1 MDGETKATEAVQL
14 YLKAVPCLPRPDL
27 ETNKMTDA
35 DQTRSDLHEL
45 GFYVQRNVRYHMRR
59 GAFFLR
65 WGRFTAFVGVIFGS
79 AAVTSLIAG
88 SNAYLTG
95 VAALLVTF
103 ASAVDL
109 VVGTGQRAWLH
120 NDLRKRYL
128 DIEAEI
134 LAGEPD
140 LQAATIRAYWSRI
153 RRIEADEPPTLPALE
168 ILARNDVIRSMYPK
182 DEAAKHVSKLNWLKR
197 TTAQW
202 VDWDT
207 SNA

>member
-1 MDGETKATEAVQL
+1 
-14 YLKAVPCLPRPDL
+14 
-27 ETNKMTDA
+27 MTDA
-35 DQTRSDLHEL
+35 AKLEKQLHEL

-59 GAFFLR
+59 GSFFLR
-65 WGRFTAFVGVIFGS
+65 WGRVTAFVGVIFGS
-79 AAVTSLIAG
+79 ATVTSLMAG
-88 SNAYLTG
+88 SNSYLTG
-95 VAALLVTF
+95 SAALLVTL

-128 DIEAEI
+128 DIEAEM
-134 LAGEPD
+134 LGDEPD
-140 LQAATIRAYWSRI
+140 VLASKIREYTARI
-153 RRIEADEPPTLPALE
+153 RKIEADEPPTLAALE
-168 ILARNDVIRSMYPK
+168 LLARDDVIRSIYPK
-182 DEAAKHVSKLNWLKR
+182 EEAAKYVSNLNWLQR

>member
-1 MDGETKATEAVQL
+1 MSETDIATEI
-14 YLKAVPCLPRPDL
+14 
-27 ETNKMTDA
+27 
-35 DQTRSDLHEL
+35 HEL
-45 GFYVQRNVRYHMRR
+45 EFYVQRNVRYHMRR

-79 AAVTSLIAG
+79 ATVTSLIAG
-88 SNAYLTG
+88 SSPILVG
-95 VAALLVTF
+95 GSALLVTL
-103 ASAVDL
+103 ASSIDL

-128 DIEAEI
+128 DIEAE
-134 LAGEPD
+134 LLSTGQETSHQG
-140 LQAATIRAYWSRI
+140 LRELKSRI

-168 ILARNDVIRSMYPK
+168 LLARDDVIRSMYSK
-182 DEAAKHVSKLNWLKR
+182 EDADKYVSKLSWFKR

-202 VDWDT
+202 FDWDT

>member
-1 MDGETKATEAVQL
+1 MTDNDIATEI
-14 YLKAVPCLPRPDL
+14 
-27 ETNKMTDA
+27 
-35 DQTRSDLHEL
+35 HEL
-45 GFYVQRNVRYHMRR
+45 EFYVQRNVRYHMRR

-65 WGRFTAFVGVIFGS
+65 WSRFTAFVGVVFGS
-79 AAVTSLIAG
+79 ATVTSLITSSSAVIVGG
-88 SNAYLTG
+88 S
-95 VAALLVTF
+95 ALLVTL

-128 DIEAEI
+128 DIESELLGAT
-134 LAGEPD
+134 PD
-140 LQAATIRAYWSRI
+140 AKTLREMKSKI

-168 ILARNDVIRSMYPK
+168 LLARDDVIRSMYPK
-182 DEAAKHVSKLNWLKR
+182 EQADQYVSKLHWFKR

-202 VDWDT
+202 FDWDT

>member
-1 MDGETKATEAVQL
+1 MSD
-14 YLKAVPCLPRPDL
+14 
-27 ETNKMTDA
+27 TDIA
-35 DQTRSDLHEL
+35 DEIHEL
-45 GFYVQRNVRYHMRR
+45 EFYVQRNVRYHMRR

-79 AAVTSLIAG
+79 ATVTSLIAG
-88 SNAYLTG
+88 TSPVLTG
-95 VAALLVTF
+95 GAALLVTL
-103 ASAVDL
+103 ASSIDL

-128 DIEAEI
+128 DIEAE
-134 LAGEPD
+134 LLVSGFGARTEE
-140 LQAATIRAYWSRI
+140 LREMKSRI

-168 ILARNDVIRSMYPK
+168 LLARDDVIRSMYPK
-182 DEAAKHVSKLNWLKR
+182 EEADKYVSKLGWFKR

-202 VDWDT
+202 FDWDT

>member
-1 MDGETKATEAVQL
+1 
-14 YLKAVPCLPRPDL
+14 
-27 ETNKMTDA
+27 MTDA
-35 DQTRSDLHEL
+35 DKLHKDLHEL

-65 WGRFTAFVGVIFGS
+65 WSRFTAFVGVISGS

-88 SNAYLTG
+88 AGPYVTG
-95 VAALLVTF
+95 GAALIVTI

-128 DIEAEI
+128 DIEAEM
-134 LAGEPD
+134 LADDPSV
-140 LQAATIRAYWSRI
+140 QASKIRGYNALI
-153 RRIEADEPPTLPALE
+153 RRIEADEPPALPALE

-182 DEAAKHVSKLNWLKR
+182 EQADQHVSKLNWIKR

-202 VDWDT
+202 FDWDT

>member
-1 MDGETKATEAVQL
+1 MA
-14 YLKAVPCLPRPDL
+14 
-27 ETNKMTDA
+27 DA
-35 DQTRSDLHEL
+35 DDLKTELHEL
-45 GFYVQRNVRYHMRR
+45 SFYVQRNIRYHMRR

-65 WGRFTAFVGVIFGS
+65 WGRFTAFIGIIFGS
-79 AAVTSLIAG
+79 AAITSLLAG
-88 SNAYLTG
+88 ASTYVTG
-95 VAALLVTF
+95 GAALLVTI

-134 LAGEPD
+134 LADEPIP
-140 LQAATIRAYWSRI
+140 QALRLREYKSRI

-168 ILARNDVIRSMYPK
+168 ILARNDVIRALYPK
-182 DEAAKHVSKLNWLKR
+182 EEADLYVSQIGWFKR

-202 VDWDT
+202 FDWDT
-207 SNA
+207 SSA

>member
-1 MDGETKATEAVQL
+1 MA
-14 YLKAVPCLPRPDL
+14 
-27 ETNKMTDA
+27 DA
-35 DQTRSDLHEL
+35 DDLKTELHEL
-45 GFYVQRNVRYHMRR
+45 SFYVQRNIRYHMRR

-65 WGRFTAFVGVIFGS
+65 WGRFTAFIGIIFGS
-79 AAVTSLIAG
+79 AAITSLLAEA
-88 SNAYLTG
+88 STYVTG
-95 VAALLVTF
+95 GAALLVTI

-134 LAGEPD
+134 LADEPIP
-140 LQAATIRAYWSRI
+140 QALRLREYKSRI

-168 ILARNDVIRSMYPK
+168 ILARNDVIRALYPK
-182 DEAAKHVSKLNWLKR
+182 EEADLYVSQIGWFKR

-202 VDWDT
+202 FDWDT
-207 SNA
+207 SSA

>member
-1 MDGETKATEAVQL
+1 MAVGQIQYQRADQYHRHL
-14 YLKAVPCLPRPDL
+14 AHESL
-27 ETNKMTDA
+27 EMNDA
-35 DQTRSDLHEL
+35 DKLHTDLHEL
-45 GFYVQRNVRYHMRR
+45 GFYAQRNVRYHMRR

-65 WGRFTAFVGVIFGS
+65 WSRFTAFVGVISGS

-88 SNAYLTG
+88 TG
-95 VAALLVTF
+95 PYVTGAAALIVTL

-128 DIEAEI
+128 DIEADM
-134 LAGEPD
+134 LANEPNID
-140 LQAATIRAYWSRI
+140 ASGIREIRAKI

-168 ILARNDVIRSMYPK
+168 ILARNDVIRAMYPK
-182 DEAAKHVSKLNWLKR
+182 DVAEKHLSKLGWFKR

-202 VDWDT
+202 FDWDT